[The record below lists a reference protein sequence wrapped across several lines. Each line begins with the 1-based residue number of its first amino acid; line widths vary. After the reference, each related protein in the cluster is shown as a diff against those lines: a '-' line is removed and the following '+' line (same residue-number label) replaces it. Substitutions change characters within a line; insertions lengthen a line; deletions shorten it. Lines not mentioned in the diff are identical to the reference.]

1 MKESFSDGVLQQPFE
16 KLNLLQ
22 LAFGDGTPKKA
33 FFTALVVGSILTSIN
48 HGDMILSGEYPYWLK
63 VMLTYCVPYGVTTW
77 GAITGKLARLRKI
90 S

>member
-1 MKESFSDGVLQQPFE
+1 MKEFYSESVVQQPIE

-33 FFTALVVGSILTSIN
+33 FFTALVIGSILTSIN

-63 VMLTYCVPYGVTTW
+63 VLLTYFVPYCVTTW
-77 GAITGKLARLRKI
+77 GAITGKLSRLRKM

>member
-1 MKESFSDGVLQQPFE
+1 MKESFSEGVLQQPFE

-33 FFTALVVGSILTSIN
+33 FFTALVVGSILTGIN
-48 HGDMILSGEYPYWLK
+48 HGDMILSGEYPNWLK
-63 VMLTYCVPYGVTTW
+63 VLLTYCVPYCVTTW
-77 GAITGKLARLRKI
+77 GAITGKFARLRKM